1 MVKLVAAFR
10 RCAESVASG
19 RRRRAFALFTVLI
32 AVLLLL
38 GAGALL
44 VLHVQV
50 RMALVRDQQR
60 NMALQSLLD
69 SGYAVVA
76 GTVREDYG
84 FDGELELELDGG
96 LVRMEI
102 DRIVGLGLPPGLRH
116 VDMTAFYRG
125 EVRRAEGFLRI
136 PSPGAAPELYGL
148 EPVPLGDRDRIE
160 FE

>member
-1 MVKLVAAFR
+1 MVM
-10 RCAESVASG
+10 
-19 RRRRAFALFTVLI
+19 I

-60 NMALQSLLD
+60 NMALQNLLD
-69 SGYAVVA
+69 SGYAVAA
-76 GTVREDYG
+76 GSMREDYG
-84 FDGELELELDGG
+84 FDGELEVELDGG

-102 DRIVGLGLPPGLRH
+102 DRVFVLGQPPGLRYIQ
-116 VDMTAFYRG
+116 MTAFYRG
-125 EVRRAEGFLRI
+125 EVRRAEGFLLL
-136 PSPGAAPELYGL
+136 PSPGAMPELYGL
-148 EPVPLGDRDRIE
+148 EPVPLGDRDIID